1 MNVLVKLMGAL
12 EVASGKRALRI
23 MRELERGFDYELGRF
38 DAPEDRPDAH
48 RLQETRPHGR

>member
-23 MRELERGFDYELGRF
+23 MRELERGFDYELERF
-38 DAPEDRPDAH
+38 DAPDAPDDPHRP
-48 RLQETRPHGR
+48 QETRPHGR